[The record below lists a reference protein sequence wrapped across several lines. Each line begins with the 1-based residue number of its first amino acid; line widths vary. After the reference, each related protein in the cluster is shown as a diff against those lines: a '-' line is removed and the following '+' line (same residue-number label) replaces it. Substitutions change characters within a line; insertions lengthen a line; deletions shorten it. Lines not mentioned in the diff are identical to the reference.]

1 MRAKGR
7 LHPPLCVGG
16 RADVPDA
23 LFPSRCLH
31 EGSAVLRAYFDE
43 SGIHGGSKTTVVCGF
58 IGSRGQCVWSLANG
72 RRP

>member
-1 MRAKGR
+1 M
-7 LHPPLCVGG
+7 
-16 RADVPDA
+16 PDA